1 MVRCVT
7 IAFPGILGSNGCP
20 AATPVS
26 TSPDTSHL
34 DPNVGVTVTILPCI
48 VIFLILALG
57 FVITAYTGA
66 ASRRIRPRIVL
77 TRERPE
83 GDLGA
88 AVMPFLLLA
97 LLVAIAVVM
106 DRGL

>member
-1 MVRCVT
+1 MVTMAIHTAPLLRSALADVL
-7 IAFPGILGSNGCP
+7 PQ
-20 AATPVS
+20 AA
-26 TSPDTSHL
+26 
-34 DPNVGVTVTILPCI
+34 GVII

>member
-1 MVRCVT
+1 MVTMAIHTAPLLRSALADVL
-7 IAFPGILGSNGCP
+7 PQ
-20 AATPVS
+20 AA
-26 TSPDTSHL
+26 
-34 DPNVGVTVTILPCI
+34 GVII

-57 FVITAYTGA
+57 FVITAYTEA

-77 TRERPE
+77 TRERPD

>member
-1 MVRCVT
+1 MVTMAIHTAPLLRSALADVL
-7 IAFPGILGSNGCP
+7 PQ
-20 AATPVS
+20 AA
-26 TSPDTSHL
+26 
-34 DPNVGVTVTILPCI
+34 GVII

-57 FVITAYTGA
+57 FVITAYTEA